1 MNPLL
6 LQKAHFLKYFE
17 EEGTDEELDVLL
29 SHIANF
35 TAEYH
40 REHLKYL
47 EKMKR
52 EMKGLFKKF
61 SPSKNP
67 VSADK
72 QGASS
77 KGKDGDAKSGSDD
90 DDKMRPVLRRRA
102 SRHGEEERVPHP
114 QPHRVIHQPK
124 PLQLDELSGQ
134 SDSEPDFDDVSMDG
148 MSVDGGSVPPS
159 PSAGASAASTP
170 TSRPG
175 VATRSA

>member
-1 MNPLL
+1 LR

-61 SPSKNP
+61 SPSTNP
-67 VSADK
+67 LNVKK
-72 QGASS
+72 QGAST
-77 KGKDGDAKSGSDD
+77 GDKKAGESSKSGSDE

-102 SRHGEEERVPHP
+102 SRQGEEERVPHP

-159 PSAGASAASTP
+159 PSAGASSASTP

-175 VATRSA
+175 IATRSA